1 MSKAKNLIKK
11 FSEMAKI
18 GQDKKVLKANPGDT
32 GVLNMNGV
40 KIKVVFDGTAKTT
53 KAGFSR
59 IALLVPDE
67 TK

>member
-1 MSKAKNLIKK
+1 
-11 FSEMAKI
+11 MAKI